1 MIWANGQRRA
11 DSTMIRTSAVAA
23 MLSLAAVAP
32 ARAQVLNIDSCQ
44 ALARS
49 NYPLIHQYELIE
61 KTKEF
66 TLSNAS
72 KAYLPQISVTAIE
85 GYIVGDLPTAG
96 GQGNSGGRLQF
107 IGLAQLNQTIWDGGT
122 TKAQKNVITASAE
135 TDKASLDVAL
145 YDLRSRV
152 NQVYFGILLVDEQ
165 LVQLEAQNTIL
176 TNNASRILQ
185 LSDNGLAYKTDL
197 DEIKVEQLRL
207 NQQRIELR
215 YVRRGYATMLSLLTG
230 REIGENVRLAKP
242 ALDTHPPDLTI
253 ARPELSLFAS
263 QRSVVDAQ
271 SGVQRAGLMP
281 KIGLLGAGVLLA
293 PSIGIGQNGVS
304 TIAVAGLS
312 ASWGIGGLYRHG
324 NDKALTQ
331 ESLRRI
337 GLQEETFLFNT
348 NLQVAQS
355 SANIEKQRAILAEDD
370 AIVGLR
376 SSIRESYQVRYAAGS
391 SPLIELL
398 NATERE
404 SEARS
409 QRALHE
415 MQLLIA
421 IAEQQTQTGH

>member
-1 MIWANGQRRA
+1 
-11 DSTMIRTSAVAA
+11 MIRTGAVAA

-32 ARAQVLNIDSCQ
+32 APAQVLSIDSCQ

-49 NYPLIHQYELIE
+49 NYPLIRQYELIE

-72 KAYLPQISVTAIE
+72 KAYLPQISVAAIE

-96 GQGNSGGRLQF
+96 GEGNSGGRLQF

-122 TKAQKNVITASAE
+122 TKAQKKVITASAE

-152 NQVYFGILLVDEQ
+152 NQVYFGILLVEEQ

-176 TNNASRILQ
+176 TNNANRILQ

-230 REIGENVRLAKP
+230 REIDEKVRLAKP
-242 ALDTHPPDLTI
+242 ALESPADLAI

-263 QRSVVDAQ
+263 QRSLVDAQ

-281 KIGLLGAGVLLA
+281 KVGLLGAGVLLA
-293 PSIGIGQNGVS
+293 PSIGIGQNGVG

-312 ASWGIGGLYRHG
+312 ASWSIGGLYRHG
-324 NDKALTQ
+324 NDKALTA

-337 GLQEETFLFNT
+337 GLQEQTFLFNT
-348 NLQVAQS
+348 NLQVAQT

-376 SSIRESYQVRYAAGS
+376 STIRESYQVRYAAGS

-421 IAEQQTQTGH
+421 IAEQRTQTGH